1 MTLQK
6 QVTFWVVAFLTLILV
21 LWLLSPI
28 LLPFIAGL
36 VLAYFLDPV
45 ADALERLGLPRLVA
59 TATILVLSILLLV
72 FIGLLIVPILGDQ
85 IVKFAGDLPS
95 LLQSLLARF
104 NEVAPQWIKDAIAKS
119 GTDIQGSISDIAGKA
134 AGWTAT
140 LLGSIWSGGMALVNI
155 LSLLVVTPIVAFY
168 LLADWDRLVA
178 KVDSWLP
185 RDHATEIRTIFTN
198 IDAAMA
204 GFIRGQGTVCLLLGV
219 FYALALTIAGLK
231 FGLVIG
237 LAAGLLSFI
246 PFVGALVG
254 GLMAIGVGL
263 VQFWP
268 DFSSILIIIGI
279 FAAGQFLEGNF
290 LSPKLVGSSIGLHP
304 VWLMFALF
312 AFGYMF
318 GFVGLL
324 LAVPLAAAAGVL
336 VRFALNQY
344 LASKLYRGIP
354 REMPTPVNTPVRKR
368 VEMKGRGRQLVL
380 DLPHRQALGRD
391 DFLVTGSNAAAV
403 ALIDHWPDWPAH
415 AALLVGPPGSGKTHL
430 VEVWRQR
437 SNAARIQAADVRA
450 ENAPELLAPGALAIE
465 DAGSS
470 LDEKAFF
477 HLLNLARQQGSSVLI
492 TAQRRPELWKIA
504 LPDLLSRLRAIP
516 VVEILP
522 PDDAL
527 LRGVLVKLF
536 FDRQITA
543 DESTISFMLTRMP
556 RSLGAARLLVAE
568 IDRRALEERAEVTR
582 PFVAKVLSDFSA
594 PELFGDD

>member
-6 QVTFWVVAFLTLILV
+6 QVIFWVIAFLTLILV

-36 VLAYFLDPV
+36 VLAYFLDPL

-59 TATILVLSILLLV
+59 TAAILLLSILLLV
-72 FIGLLIVPILGDQ
+72 LIGLLIVPILGDQ

-95 LLQSLLARF
+95 LMQSLLARF
-104 NEVAPQWIKDAIAKS
+104 NDVAPQWIKDAIAKS

-140 LLGSIWSGGMALVNI
+140 LLSSIWSGGMALVNI
-155 LSLLVVTPIVAFY
+155 LSLMVVTPIVAFY
-168 LLADWDRLVA
+168 LLADWDHLVA
-178 KVDSWLP
+178 KVDGWLP
-185 RDHATEIRTIFTN
+185 RDHAASIRTIFTD

-246 PFVGALVG
+246 PFVGALIG
-254 GLMAIGVGL
+254 GIMAIGVGL

-268 DFSSILIIIGI
+268 DLTSILIIIGI
-279 FAAGQFLEGNF
+279 FIAGQFIEGNF

-312 AFGYMF
+312 AFGYVF

-324 LAVPLAAAAGVL
+324 LAVPMAAAAGVL

-354 REMPTPVNTPVRKR
+354 REMPTPVNASVRKR
-368 VEMKGRGRQLVL
+368 SK
-380 DLPHRQALGRD
+380 
-391 DFLVTGSNAAAV
+391 
-403 ALIDHWPDWPAH
+403 
-415 AALLVGPPGSGKTHL
+415 
-430 VEVWRQR
+430 
-437 SNAARIQAADVRA
+437 
-450 ENAPELLAPGALAIE
+450 
-465 DAGSS
+465 
-470 LDEKAFF
+470 
-477 HLLNLARQQGSSVLI
+477 
-492 TAQRRPELWKIA
+492 
-504 LPDLLSRLRAIP
+504 
-516 VVEILP
+516 
-522 PDDAL
+522 
-527 LRGVLVKLF
+527 
-536 FDRQITA
+536 
-543 DESTISFMLTRMP
+543 
-556 RSLGAARLLVAE
+556 
-568 IDRRALEERAEVTR
+568 
-582 PFVAKVLSDFSA
+582 
-594 PELFGDD
+594 

>member
-1 MTLQK
+1 MNLPNFITIGRILLVPITVWLIISGEFSLAFVAFVVAGVSDGVDGYIARKFNQRSELGAYLDPIADKALLVSIYVSLGFLQFLPAWLVILVVTRDVLIVGAVVLAWVVNKPMVVAPSMASKVNTVGQIVLAGLVLGLLGLKISLDAAALRRLRVRGDFDLWVRRIIHARLAAPHGQWQAGVRPRMTLQK
-6 QVTFWVVAFLTLILV
+6 QVTFWVVAFLALILV

-95 LLQSLLARF
+95 LMQSLLARF

-140 LLGSIWSGGMALVNI
+140 LLASVWSGGMALVNI
-155 LSLLVVTPIVAFY
+155 LSLMVVTPIVAFY

-185 RDHATEIRTIFTN
+185 RDHAAEIRTIFSD
-198 IDAAMA
+198 IDAALA

-254 GLMAIGVGL
+254 GLVAIGVGL

-312 AFGYMF
+312 AFGYVF

-354 REMPTPVNTPVRKR
+354 REMPTPVKTPVRKR
-368 VEMKGRGRQLVL
+368 
-380 DLPHRQALGRD
+380 
-391 DFLVTGSNAAAV
+391 
-403 ALIDHWPDWPAH
+403 
-415 AALLVGPPGSGKTHL
+415 
-430 VEVWRQR
+430 
-437 SNAARIQAADVRA
+437 
-450 ENAPELLAPGALAIE
+450 
-465 DAGSS
+465 
-470 LDEKAFF
+470 
-477 HLLNLARQQGSSVLI
+477 
-492 TAQRRPELWKIA
+492 
-504 LPDLLSRLRAIP
+504 
-516 VVEILP
+516 
-522 PDDAL
+522 
-527 LRGVLVKLF
+527 
-536 FDRQITA
+536 
-543 DESTISFMLTRMP
+543 
-556 RSLGAARLLVAE
+556 
-568 IDRRALEERAEVTR
+568 
-582 PFVAKVLSDFSA
+582 AK
-594 PELFGDD
+594 